1 VTCVPPQGTNGK
13 DSASKMLVRP
23 SILGIN
29 EAVDVIYITDA
40 SNVSCRETLVVNR
53 RFTRSQKA

>member
-1 VTCVPPQGTNGK
+1 
-13 DSASKMLVRP
+13 MLVRP